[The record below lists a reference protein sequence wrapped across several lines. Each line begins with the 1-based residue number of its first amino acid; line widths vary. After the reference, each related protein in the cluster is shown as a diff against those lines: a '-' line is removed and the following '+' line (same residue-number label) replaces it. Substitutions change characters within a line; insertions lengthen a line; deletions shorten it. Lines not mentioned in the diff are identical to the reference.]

1 MRARTRKATP
11 SQGFTLPPPLRKALL
26 PACLAA
32 LGLAAWD
39 DVPLPPAWRP
49 WVAVAE
55 HQVKAQRGTG
65 VDARREPPALALP
78 AEDALPARHDD
89 TWMDAPQAPAAAP
102 HAEALALP
110 HTHGRRVDHLAR
122 ARSLRELG
130 DLSGA
135 LTECRRALHDD
146 PADTDALALAARL
159 ARLTG
164 QTEVAV
170 LAYERLGRLH
180 SEEAGALV
188 QQARLLVSLGRHAEA
203 VHVGEE
209 ALVREPED
217 AEVYQVLGRA
227 HLGAGELPAAILRF
241 QQAVH
246 LDPEHGHALNNLGF
260 ALLRAGEN
268 AKAADVLARAA
279 ALLPHVAYVHNNLGV
294 AYERLGRLEEARAA
308 YASATRL
315 SPRYV
320 QARVNAD
327 RVNRLARAD
336 VPLPESGDTAPRALE
351 PLPASAP

>member
-11 SQGFTLPPPLRKALL
+11 SQGFTLPPTLRKALL

-55 HQVKAQRGTG
+55 HQVKAAE
-65 VDARREPPALALP
+65 ARREPGTPPLLP
-78 AEDALPARHDD
+78 AEDALPARHDESW
-89 TWMDAPQAPAAAP
+89 TEAPEAAP
-102 HAEALALP
+102 VAPPTESLALP
-110 HTHGRRVDHLAR
+110 HAHGRRVDHLAR
-122 ARSLRELG
+122 ARTLRELG

-146 PADTDALALAARL
+146 PADTDALTLAARL

-180 SEEAGALV
+180 SEETGALV

-209 ALVREPED
+209 ALVRDPED

-227 HLGAGELPAAILRF
+227 HLGAGELSAAILRF

-246 LDPEHGHALNNLGF
+246 LDPEHGYALNNLGF

-268 AKAADVLARAA
+268 AQAAGVLAQAA

-327 RVNRLARAD
+327 RVNRLARVD
-336 VPLPESGDTAPRALE
+336 VPHPESGDAAPRALE
-351 PLPASAP
+351 SFPASAP